1 MKTGKLIV
9 QPMGGLAN
17 RMRVLAFAKQVTDL
31 CHAELR
37 CYWSVNEELYAP
49 FEMLFTTKEVSVE
62 NACGKQWQLFKS
74 RKWWKNIHA
83 YVWLKIHGVDVWLS
97 YDHVCEIVSKGT
109 AQERKILTLQIE
121 NALRNGKTVY
131 LATGDYLGEYTD
143 ISFIEP
149 THEIMQKVNEALSAF
164 TPGHSYGLHIRRTDN
179 TWAIEHSPIELFEKK
194 IEEIITADSLAK
206 FYLATDDN
214 ETANYLCAKYGDR
227 IVYRFKELSRTT
239 ESGMQEAVID
249 MWILGNMSEI
259 YGSYWSSFSEVA
271 SWINNKPIY
280 CISDANKTNS

>member
-1 MKTGKLIV
+1 
-9 QPMGGLAN
+9 MGGLAN
-17 RMRVLAFAKQVTDL
+17 RIRVLAYAIKVAQECNSKLTCF
-31 CHAELR
+31 
-37 CYWSVNEELYAP
+37 WSVDSDLHAP
-49 FEMLFTTKEVSVE
+49 FNTLFYPADFPIQNVY
-62 NACGKQWQLFKS
+62 GRQWQLRKS
-74 RKWWKNIHA
+74 RKWYKNIPA
-83 YVWLKIHGVDVWLS
+83 YIWLKLHHVDVWLS
-97 YDHVCEIVSKGT
+97 YDHVNSALKGDSDVERDALRGKIVS
-109 AQERKILTLQIE
+109 AL
-121 NALRNGKTVY
+121 NAGKNVY
-131 LATGDYLGEYTD
+131 LATGEYMGAYTN
-143 ISFIEP
+143 ISFITP
-149 THEIMQKVNEALSAF
+149 LDCIMQKVNETLALF
-164 TPGHSYGLHIRRTDN
+164 TQQHSRGLHIRRTDN

-227 IVYRFKELSRTT
+227 IVYRSKELSRTT

-271 SWINNKPIY
+271 SWINNKPLY